1 MSVSTEIAPTKKS
14 RAELAEQITFTPEQ
28 LQLMKN
34 TVAKGATDD
43 EFMLLLHLAKTYG
56 LDPFAKEIW
65 CIKYVPQGRDPRDFP
80 ATIFSSR
87 DGYLKIASRDKQM
100 NGIVSDA
107 VYSGDTMQRLPN
119 GLVEQRYGN
128 PRGELIGAWALVH
141 RKDRDYPAYFYA
153 PFKEYGAGN
162 NPTWKKYPTAMII
175 KVAEAMALKR
185 AFSISG
191 LVTQEEIGLDM
202 VAQQDAGTS
211 AEVVVE
217 SVVAEPA
224 PVHVPGTVSTQAEI
238 DEREIAGHRTRL
250 MYAKKI
256 EEVVQIW
263 GEIPKRLKPELL
275 ADKEAAK
282 KRFEKKDKPKPVRD
296 EQLMREFVEQP
307 NLGMNHPN
315 ASDEQLREIQR
326 ICNLPTILAG
336 EKADM
341 LKVLYKLDEVRAEQA
356 IFKLLNELAVREG
369 RDADKEMRQAVHK
382 FITNYSEQLGMDGVN
397 RLMAMNNDSSVHWQT
412 LRAEVIMAR
421 DNFFVPASNAI
432 AA

>member
-1 MSVSTEIAPTKKS
+1 MSVSTEIATTKKGK
-14 RAELAEQITFTPEQ
+14 AELAEQISFTPEQ

-65 CIKYVPQGRDPRDFP
+65 CIKYLRAGQRPEDVV

-100 NGIVSDA
+100 DGMISDA
-107 VYSGDTMQRLPN
+107 VCSGDSLEKLTDGTVLHT
-119 GLVEQRYGN
+119 YGN
-128 PRGELIGAWALVH
+128 PRGEVIGAYALVF
-141 RKDRDYPAYFYA
+141 RKDRSRPAYFYA
-153 PFKEYGAGN
+153 PFSEYGAGN
-162 NPTWKKYPTAMII
+162 NPTWKKYPSAMII

-191 LVTQEEIGLDM
+191 LVTQEEVGLDI

-211 AEVVVE
+211 AEVMVE

-224 PVHVPGTVSTQAEI
+224 PVHVPGTVSTQEEI

-250 MYAKKI
+250 MFAKKI
-256 EEVVQIW
+256 EEVIQIW

-275 ADKEAAK
+275 ADKDAAK
-282 KRFEKKDKPKPVRD
+282 KRFEKQAPKPAPVRD

-307 NLGMNHPN
+307 SLGMNHPD
-315 ASDEQLREIQR
+315 ASDAQRQEIQR
-326 ICNLPTILAG
+326 ICNLPTIMAG

-341 LKVLYKLDEVRAEQA
+341 LKVLFKLDEVRAEQA

-397 RLMAMNNDSSVHWQT
+397 RLMALNDDSSVHWQT

-421 DNFFVPASNAI
+421 ESFFVQQV